1 MNRREILKLCSVGVL
16 PLTGCLSGGGSI
28 RQSAQLSKSDVE
40 ACARAYVTE
49 NVMDPE
55 AARAR
60 EEIRWADDPYLAI
73 VSTDRKADRVVYTVH
88 VGWGEDY
95 HDKNVIRI
103 RTMDDDPSP
112 TDAPRSDEPPLE
124 NVPAL
129 QTAFSEL
136 GDDKWVIS
144 IDEFDEGFDDA
155 MGALEATFDLD
166 ESDGPFVV
174 NHDGKPVSVETT
186 VEPGIHHDISYH
198 AYYHAVGGELYRAET
213 EAEDP
218 TDGEPL
224 SC

>member
-1 MNRREILKLCSVGVL
+1 MDRRNILRLGSIGVL
-16 PLTGCLSGGGSI
+16 SLTGCLSNDGSI

-49 NVMDPE
+49 NIMNPE
-55 AARAR
+55 AVRAR
-60 EEIRWADDPYLAI
+60 EEIRWADDPQVAI

-95 HDKNVIRI
+95 HDKEVIRI
-103 RTMDDDPSP
+103 RTMDDDPLP
-112 TDAPRSDEPPLE
+112 ADAPRSDEPPFE
-124 NVPAL
+124 NVSVL
-129 QTAFSEL
+129 QTAFSEI

-144 IDEFDEGFDDA
+144 IEEFDEGFDDA
-155 MGALEATFDLD
+155 MDALEAIFDID

-174 NHDGKPVSVETT
+174 NHDGKPVSVEIT
-186 VEPGIHHDISYH
+186 VEPGVHQDISYH

-224 SC
+224 PC